1 MSEKFPR
8 GEQDLFLARSLY
20 ILRTRGITYILRT
33 GGGGIMICCTCNICP
48 RAVEQPTEI
57 NDATTRE
64 NLSSGLPTKRIS
76 NQSPRL
82 NRLARKLKF
91 RS

>member
-1 MSEKFPR
+1 MNSLLIFF
-8 GEQDLFLARSLY
+8 LFE
-20 ILRTRGITYILRT
+20 ILSVALVIFVLQLSRY
-33 GGGGIMICCTCNICP
+33 
-48 RAVEQPTEI
+48 E
-57 NDATTRE
+57 ATTRE
-64 NLSSGLPTKRIS
+64 NLSSGFPSKRVS